1 MQFQQVFVQ
10 INIVT
15 KNSLKKV
22 AFDRHVAIIHD
33 TVYSSF
39 DNEMTILLERWPDGT
54 SKEQIICVKVSTN
67 TMKLKVRKKVN

>member
-1 MQFQQVFVQ
+1 MQIQQVFVQ

-15 KNSLKKV
+15 KKSLKKV

-54 SKEQIICVKVSTN
+54 SKEQIICVKV
-67 TMKLKVRKKVN
+67 KLKVRKKVN